1 MLLRNHSFDIL
12 VKSVAAFCPCLKSLP
27 EAKLKSYG
35 LTALAED
42 ISKQPSI
49 DCVAWLL
56 KASLMQIYTE
66 KEQAGQGKI
75 QSVQLEEKGALE
87 SVNRL
92 KEKPHSKWDKGN
104 GDLWA
109 KHHSAKLPI
118 CKMN

>member
-49 DCVAWLL
+49 ACVAWLL

-66 KEQAGQGKI
+66 K
-75 QSVQLEEKGALE
+75 
-87 SVNRL
+87 RL
-92 KEKPHSKWDKGN
+92 KETPHSKWDKGN